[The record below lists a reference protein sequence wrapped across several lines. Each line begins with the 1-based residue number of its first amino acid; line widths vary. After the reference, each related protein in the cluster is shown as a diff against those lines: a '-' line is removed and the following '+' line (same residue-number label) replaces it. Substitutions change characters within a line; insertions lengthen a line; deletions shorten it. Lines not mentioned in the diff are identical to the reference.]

1 MDEFEGYVDR
11 ITFRNEENGYTVLY
25 LVNPKAEDTEDEEE
39 CCVGCFSYVAEGSY
53 LLVKGKRTIHKNYG
67 PQLLVESYEE
77 KQPDDTVALERYL
90 GSGAIKGIGPALA
103 ARIVKKFGKDTLS
116 IMEMEPERLAE
127 IKGISQKM
135 AVSIANQFNEKQQM
149 RQAMIFLQDYGIS
162 MNMAVKIYR
171 YYKEEIYEV
180 LRKNPYRLAEDISG
194 IGFKIADSIAQKGG
208 FYIDSEFRIRAGVL
222 YVLQQ
227 SGNQGH
233 CYLPEAE
240 LIEMTAKLL
249 GVEKELVSTALEKLV
264 LEK

>member
-103 ARIVKKFGKDTLS
+103 ARIV
-116 IMEMEPERLAE
+116 
-127 IKGISQKM
+127 
-135 AVSIANQFNEKQQM
+135 
-149 RQAMIFLQDYGIS
+149 
-162 MNMAVKIYR
+162 
-171 YYKEEIYEV
+171 
-180 LRKNPYRLAEDISG
+180 
-194 IGFKIADSIAQKGG
+194 
-208 FYIDSEFRIRAGVL
+208 
-222 YVLQQ
+222 
-227 SGNQGH
+227 
-233 CYLPEAE
+233 
-240 LIEMTAKLL
+240 
-249 GVEKELVSTALEKLV
+249 
-264 LEK
+264 